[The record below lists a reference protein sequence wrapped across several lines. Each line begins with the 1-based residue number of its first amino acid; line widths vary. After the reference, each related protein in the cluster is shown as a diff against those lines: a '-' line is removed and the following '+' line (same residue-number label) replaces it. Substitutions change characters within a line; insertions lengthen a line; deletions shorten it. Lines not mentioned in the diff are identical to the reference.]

1 MKAMLQLG
9 QSQKLTLTPQLRQ
22 AISLLQL
29 STQGVEQEVAR
40 LLDENPLLECADV
53 SAVTPGA
60 LGGATSIGLPGKRE
74 ITETLPQQHTSE
86 EVKEDNWG
94 VDYFPVE
101 GSSDDESGCHAE
113 ASTNGPSLRE
123 HLILQLSVSQ
133 HNTRDC
139 KIIGLLIDALDDNG
153 YLAQSLEEI
162 VEMLPKQLEVT
173 LNDAE
178 TALVQLQ
185 HLDAPGIAARS
196 LSECLALQ
204 LKALPEDTA
213 GRDVAL
219 RLVTQ
224 HLKLLAAHNF
234 VKLKKYLRCS
244 DDVLRT
250 AQSLVAHLQPR
261 PGAEFEQRIADYV
274 TPDVIVERRHGSWH
288 ARLNKSATPRLQINQ
303 LYANILQRSTE
314 ANASQLA
321 SKLQEARWFIQNLQ
335 QRFDTILR
343 VSQAIVRHQTD
354 FFEHGESA
362 MRPLVLQEIAS
373 QLDLHESTI
382 SRATTQKFMLT
393 PRGIYELK
401 YFFCGGVRTTDGD
414 VRSSMAIRT
423 LIGQAIEQE
432 PAHHPLTDERMSEM
446 LAQQGIVIARRTV
459 AKYRELLK
467 IPPANLRKLL

>member
-1 MKAMLQLG
+1 MKAMLQLR

-40 LLDENPLLECADV
+40 LLDENPLLECEDV
-53 SAVTPGA
+53 FAVTSGA
-60 LGGATSIGLPGKRE
+60 LGGATSISLPGGAE
-74 ITETLPQQHTSE
+74 TVGTLPQQHASE
-86 EVKEDNWG
+86 EIKEDNWG
-94 VDYFPVE
+94 ADYFPVE
-101 GSSDDESGCHAE
+101 GSLDDESGFRAE
-113 ASTNGPSLRE
+113 ASTSGPSLRE
-123 HLILQLSVSQ
+123 HLILQLGVGHYSP
-133 HNTRDC
+133 RDC

-153 YLAQSLEEI
+153 YLAQPLEEI
-162 VEMLPKQLEVT
+162 VEMLPEQLEVT
-173 LNDAE
+173 LNDLE

-204 LKALPEDTA
+204 LKALPEETP

-219 RLVTQ
+219 CLVTQ
-224 HLKLLAAHNF
+224 HLKLLAAHDF
-234 VKLKKYLRCS
+234 VKLKKHLRCS
-244 DDVLRT
+244 DDVFRT
-250 AQSLVAHLQPR
+250 AQSLIAHLQPR
-261 PGAEFEQRIADYV
+261 PGAEFEQRVANYV
-274 TPDVIVERRHGSWH
+274 TPEVIVERRHGSWH

-303 LYANILQRSTE
+303 LYANILQRSTKE
-314 ANASQLA
+314 NASQLA
-321 SKLQEARWFIQNLQ
+321 SKLQEARWFIQSLQ
-335 QRFDTILR
+335 QRSDTILR
-343 VSQAIVRHQTD
+343 VSQAIVHHQTD
-354 FFEHGESA
+354 FLERGESA

-393 PRGIYELK
+393 PRGIYEFK
-401 YFFCGGVRTTDGD
+401 YFFCSGVTTTDGD

-423 LIGQAIEQE
+423 LIGQAIKQE